1 MVGTRYFNTGRDAGR
16 VGVASQIMRIE
27 IVKKGKLPAADRY
40 KQILKNK
47 MEANKKKVLGDRV
60 KVGFNLPTSFG
71 EARKMSKQAE
81 QKLKEVAQ
89 RKAIKEAKKLQQMV
103 LVTPRTYSNGIL
115 DKKGRIYDVA
125 GNLVAQVNTKNGR
138 MSTMM
143 GWSLG
148 RYKPKSFMTDITIQN
163 AITQHSPYFV
173 NLRKQQMLQQQGVQ
187 SFGVHGMMG
196 LPDEVI
202 NVQGTA
208 TPVQSSAFYGSD
220 MGPARQNVG
229 VTSWGA
235 RSDNVW
241 GNFADNAWGGFAD
254 NAWGGNS
261 TDVWGGISA
270 PGMWGQ
276 KGPLIWG
283 TGSGKNIL
291 RAIMGTVGGL
301 FGLSTKQGRMRL
313 NTLTKAS
320 GGPGRMIRTAASTRS
335 TGAAPS
341 APTGGKR

>member
-16 VGVASQIMRIE
+16 VGVASEIMRIE
-27 IVKKGKLPAADRY
+27 IVKKGKLPVADRY
-40 KQILKNK
+40 KQILKKK
-47 MEANKKKVLGDRV
+47 MDANKHKVLGDRV
-60 KVGFNLPTSFG
+60 KVGFTLPTSFG
-71 EARKMSKQAE
+71 EARKMSKLAE

-89 RKAIKEAKKLQQMV
+89 KKAIKEAKKLQRMV
-103 LVTPRTYSNGIL
+103 IITPRTYANGVL
-115 DKKGRIYDVA
+115 DKKGKIYDVA
-125 GNLVAQVNTKNGR
+125 GNLVAQVNSQNGR

-163 AITQHSPYFV
+163 AINLHSPYFI
-173 NLRKQQMLQQQGVQ
+173 NQRRLQMLQQQGVQ
-187 SFGVHGMMG
+187 QFGVHGMTG
-196 LPDEVI
+196 LPDDVI
-202 NVQGTA
+202 NVQGTS
-208 TPVQSSAFYGSD
+208 TPVQSTAFYGSD
-220 MGPARQNVG
+220 LGPARQNVG
-229 VTSWGA
+229 MTSWGA

-254 NAWGGNS
+254 NAWGGVN
-261 TDVWGGISA
+261 TDIWGGISA

-276 KGPLIWG
+276 KGPNIWN
-283 TGSGKNIL
+283 TGSGRNLL

-313 NTLTKAS
+313 NAITKAS
-320 GGPGRMIRTAASTRS
+320 SSRTAAPVR
-335 TGAAPS
+335 TGGAPS